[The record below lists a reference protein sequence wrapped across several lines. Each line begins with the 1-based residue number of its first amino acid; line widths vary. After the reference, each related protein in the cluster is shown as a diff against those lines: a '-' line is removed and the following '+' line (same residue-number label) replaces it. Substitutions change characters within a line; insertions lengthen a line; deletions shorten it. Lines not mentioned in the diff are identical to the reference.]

1 MIDIN
6 SASQSFWRRF
16 KKNRLA
22 VSGGIIILVLFIAAV
37 SAPMLAPYDPAQYD
51 SDKILQP
58 PSSVHLL
65 GTDDRGRDVF
75 SRLLYGTRISLSVG
89 FVAVF
94 ISIFLGIIIGSLAGF
109 YGGRVDF
116 ILMRLVEIF
125 MTIPAF
131 FLILAIIA
139 FLGPSLFNIM
149 VVIGLTGWTGIARLV
164 RAEFLSLKERD
175 FTQAAEALGIPK
187 RRIIFHHLL
196 PNAMAPIFV
205 AATLGVAGAIL
216 TESALSFLGMGV
228 QPPVASWGNMLTDGK
243 ATMEIAWWLTVFPGL
258 AILITVLAYNLLG
271 EGLRDVLDP
280 RLR

>member
-1 MIDIN
+1 MDIN

-22 VSGGIIILVLFIAAV
+22 VIGGVIILVLFIAAV
-37 SAPMLAPYDPAQYD
+37 LAPMLAPYDPAQYD

-58 PSSVHLL
+58 PSSIHLL

-89 FVAVF
+89 FAAVF

-109 YGGRVDF
+109 YGGKVDF

-175 FTQAAEALGIPK
+175 FTEAAEALGIPK

-228 QPPVASWGNMLTDGK
+228 QPPTASWGNMLTDGK

-258 AILITVLAYNLLG
+258 AILVTVLAYNLLG

>member
-1 MIDIN
+1 MDRTNLQIL
-6 SASQSFWRRF
+6 WVRL
-16 KKNRLA
+16 KKNKIAL
-22 VSGGIIILVLFIAAV
+22 SGAIVILVLFFV
-37 SAPMLAPYDPAQYD
+37 SILAPILAPYNPAQYD
-51 SDKILQP
+51 SDRILHP
-58 PSSVHLL
+58 PSAGHLL

-75 SRLLYGTRISLSVG
+75 SRLIWGTRISLSVG

-94 ISIFLGIIIGSLAGF
+94 ISIFIGVIIGSLAGF
-109 YGGRVDF
+109 YGGKLDF
-116 ILMRLVEIF
+116 VLMRIVEIF
-125 MTIPAF
+125 MTIPTF

-139 FLGPSLFNIM
+139 FLGPNLINIM

-175 FTQAAEALGIPK
+175 FTEAARALGISR

-196 PNAMAPIFV
+196 PNAMAPIFI

-243 ATMEIAWWLTVFPGL
+243 ATIEIAWWLTVFPGL

-271 EGLRDVLDP
+271 EGLRDILDP

>member
-1 MIDIN
+1 MEKTTPQILW
-6 SASQSFWRRF
+6 SRF
-16 KKNRLA
+16 KKNKLSMA
-22 VSGGIIILVLFIAAV
+22 GAIIILVLFIAAV
-37 SAPMLAPYDPAQYD
+37 LAPMFAPYDPAQYD
-51 SDKILQP
+51 SDKILQR
-58 PSSVHLL
+58 PSSIHLL

-89 FVAVF
+89 FAAVF

-109 YGGRVDF
+109 YGGKVDF

-125 MTIPAF
+125 MTIPSF

-175 FTQAAEALGIPK
+175 FTEAAEALGIPK

>member
-1 MIDIN
+1 M
-6 SASQSFWRRF
+6 F
-16 KKNRLA
+16 
-22 VSGGIIILVLFIAAV
+22 IIAIFAPFI
-37 SAPMLAPYDPAQYD
+37 SPYDPAQYD
-51 SDKILQP
+51 SAKILQP
-58 PSSVHLL
+58 PSMKHFL

-75 SRLLYGTRISLSVG
+75 SRLIWGTRISLSVG

-94 ISIFLGIIIGSLAGF
+94 IAVLIGVIVGSLAGF
-109 YGGRVDF
+109 YGGKLDL
-116 ILMRLVEIF
+116 ILMRIVEIF
-125 MTIPAF
+125 MTVPTF

-175 FTQAAEALGIPK
+175 FTEAARALAIPK
-187 RRIIFHHLL
+187 KRIIFKHLL

-243 ATMEIAWWLTVFPGL
+243 ATIEIAWWLTVFPGV
-258 AILITVLAYNLLG
+258 AILLTVLAYNLLG
-271 EGLRDVLDP
+271 EGLRDILDP

>member
-1 MIDIN
+1 MTGLI
-6 SASQSFWRRF
+6 
-16 KKNRLA
+16 
-22 VSGGIIILVLFIAAV
+22 VIIFLFIVAIL
-37 SAPMLAPYDPAQYD
+37 APWIAPYDPAQYD
-51 SDKILQP
+51 SGQILQP
-58 PSSVHLL
+58 PSRMHLL

-75 SRLLYGTRISLSVG
+75 SRLIWGTRISLSVG

-94 ISIFLGIIIGSLAGF
+94 ISIFIGIIIGSLAGF
-109 YGGRVDF
+109 YGRKLDF
-116 ILMRLVEIF
+116 ILMRMVEIF
-125 MTIPAF
+125 MTIPTF

-139 FLGPSLFNIM
+139 FLGPSLLNIM
-149 VVIGLTGWTGIARLV
+149 IVIGLTGWTGIARLV

-175 FTQAAEALGIPK
+175 FAEAAKALDIPEG
-187 RRIIFHHLL
+187 RIIFHHLL

-243 ATMEIAWWLTVFPGL
+243 ATIEIAWWLTVSPGM